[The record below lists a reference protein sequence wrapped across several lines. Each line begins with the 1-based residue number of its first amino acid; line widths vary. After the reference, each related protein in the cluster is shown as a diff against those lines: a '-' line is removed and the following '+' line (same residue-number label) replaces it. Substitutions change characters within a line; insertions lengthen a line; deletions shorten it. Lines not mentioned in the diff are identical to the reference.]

1 MTTGQLI
8 ELINESLLYSLYDA
22 RKILSKHKIPQ
33 VAHELGADRHRWYEV
48 ATDVYKCEDGFVG
61 ITGVSCLYSENIM
74 YMDCDTPCTA
84 EEYEEVVE
92 VTYKKK

>member
-22 RKILSKHKIPQ
+22 RNILSKHKIPQ
-33 VAHELGADRHRWYEV
+33 VAHELNIDRHRWYEI

-61 ITGVSCLYSENIM
+61 ITGVSCLYSEGMM
-74 YMDCDTPCTA
+74 YMDCNTLCIA
-84 EEYEEVVE
+84 EEYKEVVK
-92 VTYKKK
+92 VTYEKK